1 MVVRRVRV
9 LLLIGE
15 AADQIEEAVRAALES
30 SHGAL
35 EERNIVRCSSLD
47 GAVATAGRLARPGET
62 VLLSPACT
70 SYDMFSNFE
79 ERGREF
85 ARAVE
90 GLHAA

>member
-1 MVVRRVRV
+1 VVRRVRV

-15 AADQIEEAVRAALES
+15 AADQIEQAVGVALERS
-30 SHGAL
+30 AGTL
-35 EERNIVRCSSLD
+35 EERNIVRCSSLEE
-47 GAVATAGRLARPGET
+47 AVATAGRLAEWGET